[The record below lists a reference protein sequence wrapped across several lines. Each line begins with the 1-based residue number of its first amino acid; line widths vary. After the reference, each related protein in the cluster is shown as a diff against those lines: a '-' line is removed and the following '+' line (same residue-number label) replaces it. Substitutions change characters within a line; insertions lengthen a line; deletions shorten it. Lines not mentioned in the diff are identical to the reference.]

1 MLDKNKNGRMKYR
14 REEGLPY
21 VTTQFLSIEVIRFQ
35 LDIGSDTSHIF
46 MNSIWCPGNTFGR
59 RRELHSVLAL
69 LLKKKKSVKNS
80 AFFRQDQYD
89 MLFEKSNCSSFSP
102 KSSSADN
109 YIFKYKGNLNS
120 YS

>member
-1 MLDKNKNGRMKYR
+1 MP
-14 REEGLPY
+14 REHLWKEKGAA
-21 VTTQFLSIEVIRFQ
+21 LSASLTIK
-35 LDIGSDTSHIF
+35 
-46 MNSIWCPGNTFGR
+46 
-59 RRELHSVLAL
+59 
-69 LLKKKKSVKNS
+69 KKKKSVKNS